1 MPAQFVNPTTMHTPR
16 GYTHV
21 VTVTTEKLIY
31 ISGQV
36 PIDPTGN
43 IVGAGGDFRA
53 QAEQVYANIGAALEA
68 AGADFSHL
76 VKLTVFLTDVA
87 NLPVLRA
94 VRDKYV
100 NTNQPPASSA
110 FQVVALFMPE
120 LMVEIEAVAIV
131 P

>member
-1 MPAQFVNPTTMHTPR
+1 MPAQYVNPTTMHTPR

-21 VTVTTEKLIY
+21 VTVTSEKLIF
-31 ISGQV
+31 ISGQIA
-36 PIDPTGN
+36 IDPSGN
-43 IVGAGGDFRA
+43 IVGKDDFRA

-76 VKLTVFLTDVA
+76 VKLTVFLVDMA
-87 NLPVLRA
+87 NLPVLRE

-110 FQVVALFMPE
+110 FQVTALFMPE
-120 LMVEIEAVAIV
+120 FMVEIEAVAMV